1 MIAKEII
8 VDITLNEYEV
18 RVLGALVEKK
28 ITTPEYY
35 PLTLNSL
42 INACNQK
49 SSRDPVVSYDE
60 PIVQKALNSL
70 RDKKLAYVFSGADA
84 RVPKYGHLFPE
95 AMDLSHAET
104 AVMCVLMLRGPQTP
118 GELRSRTT
126 SLYNFES
133 LVDVELALQS
143 LADEEL
149 RKYPLILK
157 LPRQPG
163 TKESRYAHLLSG
175 EINLDQLPV
184 VATPR
189 PSATSSSSSV
199 RIDEERVTKLE
210 AEVATLKQALA
221 ELQQQFGEFKKQF
234 E

>member
-1 MIAKEII
+1 MDTI
-8 VDITLNEYEV
+8 LNEYEV
-18 RVLGALVEKK
+18 RVLAALVEKK

-42 INACNQK
+42 MNACNQK

-60 PIVQKALNSL
+60 SIVQKVLSSL

-95 AMDLSHAET
+95 AMDLSYGET

-118 GELRSRTT
+118 GELRSRTA
-126 SLYNFES
+126 SLHNFDS
-133 LVDVELALQS
+133 LEDVELALQS
-143 LADEEL
+143 LSDLEF
-149 RKYPLILK
+149 RKHPLVLK

-175 EINLDQLPV
+175 EINVEQLPV
-184 VATPR
+184 AAAPAPR
-189 PSATSSSSSV
+189 STAARV
-199 RIDEERVTKLE
+199 DDERVARLE
-210 AEVATLKQALA
+210 AEIAVLKQGLA
-221 ELQQQFGEFKKQF
+221 ALQQQLIEFKKQF

>member
-1 MIAKEII
+1 MDII
-8 VDITLNEYEV
+8 LNEYEA

-60 PIVQKALNSL
+60 SIVQKALNSL

-84 RVPKYGHLFPE
+84 RVAKYGHLFPE
-95 AMDLSHAET
+95 AYDLSTEET
-104 AVMCVLMLRGPQTP
+104 AVLCVMLLRGAQTP
-118 GELRSRTT
+118 GEIRSRTA
-126 SLYNFES
+126 SLHTFES
-133 LVDVELALQS
+133 SAEVEATLQDLANEGARKPLVV
-143 LADEEL
+143 
-149 RKYPLILK
+149 K

-175 EINLDQLPV
+175 EINIEQMAAALP
-184 VATPR
+184 APSPR
-189 PSATSSSSSV
+189 VSAASQY
-199 RIDEERVTKLE
+199 EERVTGLE
-210 AEVATLKQALA
+210 TEVAALKQEIADLK
-221 ELQQQFGEFKKQF
+221 QQFADFKKQF

>member
-1 MIAKEII
+1 MDTI
-8 VDITLNEYEV
+8 LNEYEL

-35 PLTLNSL
+35 PLTLNSI

-60 PIVQKALNSL
+60 SVVQKALNSL
-70 RDKKLAYVFSGADA
+70 REKKFAYVFSGADA
-84 RVPKYGHLFPE
+84 RVAKYGHLFPE

-104 AVMCVLMLRGPQTP
+104 AIMCVLMLRGAQTP
-118 GELRSRTT
+118 GELRTRSA
-126 SLYNFES
+126 SLYNFEA
-133 LVDVELALQS
+133 LADVELALEA
-143 LADEEL
+143 LADVEL
-149 RKYPLILK
+149 RKQPLIVK

-175 EINLDQLPV
+175 EVNFEQLPV
-184 VATPR
+184 MAAPR
-189 PSATSSSSSV
+189 ATSSSATTSLK
-199 RIDEERVTKLE
+199 EERIAALE
-210 AEVATLKQALA
+210 AEVASLKQGLA
-221 ELQQQFGEFKKQF
+221 ELQQQFAAFKQQF

>member
-1 MIAKEII
+1 M
-8 VDITLNEYEV
+8 DILNEYEV

-35 PLTLNSL
+35 PLTLNSI

-49 SSRDPVVSYDE
+49 SSRDPVVSYDDA
-60 PIVQKALNSL
+60 IVQRALQSL

-95 AMDLSHAET
+95 AMDLSVGET
-104 AVMCVLMLRGPQTP
+104 AIMCVLLLRGAQTP
-118 GELRSRTT
+118 GELRSRTA
-126 SLYNFES
+126 SLHHFES
-133 LVDVELALQS
+133 LEDVELALES
-143 LADEEL
+143 LLDTDF
-149 RKYPLILK
+149 RKEPLIVK

-175 EINLDQLPV
+175 EINIEQLPV
-184 VATPR
+184 APAPTPR
-189 PSATSSSSSV
+189 ASAASRV
-199 RIDEERVTKLE
+199 DDERVARLE
-210 AEVATLKQALA
+210 AEVAVLRQGLA
-221 ELQQQFGEFKKQF
+221 TLQQQLMEFKKQF

>member
-1 MIAKEII
+1 MD
-8 VDITLNEYEV
+8 VTLNEYEV

-35 PLTLNSL
+35 PLTLNSIL
-42 INACNQK
+42 NACNQK

-60 PIVQKALNSL
+60 SIVQKALSSL
-70 RDKKLAYVFSGADA
+70 REKKLVYVFSGADA
-84 RVPKYGHLFPE
+84 RVAKYGHLFPE

-104 AVMCVLMLRGPQTP
+104 AIMCVLMLRGAQTP
-118 GELRSRTT
+118 GELRTRTT
-126 SLYNFES
+126 SLYAFDS

-143 LADEEL
+143 LMDEDI
-149 RKYPLILK
+149 RKEPLIVK

-175 EINLDQLPV
+175 EINIEQLPV
-184 VATPR
+184 IAAPR
-189 PSATSSSSSV
+189 ATSSGSSASAKDE
-199 RIDEERVTKLE
+199 RIAALE
-210 AEVATLKQALA
+210 ADIALLKQ
-221 ELQQQFGEFKKQF
+221 ELSELKQQFAAFKQQF

>member
-1 MIAKEII
+1 MNVI
-8 VDITLNEYEV
+8 LNEYEV

-35 PLTLNSL
+35 PLTLNSI

-60 PIVQKALNSL
+60 SIVQRALNSL
-70 RDKKLAYVFSGADA
+70 REKKFAYVFSGADA
-84 RVPKYGHLFPE
+84 RVAKYGHLFPE

-104 AVMCVLMLRGPQTP
+104 AVMCVLMLRGAQTP
-118 GELRSRTT
+118 GELRTRSA
-126 SLYNFES
+126 SLYNFEA
-133 LVDVELALQS
+133 LADVELALES
-143 LADEEL
+143 LADIDL
-149 RKYPLILK
+149 RKQPLIVK

-175 EINLDQLPV
+175 EVNIEQLPV
-184 VATPR
+184 LAAPR
-189 PSATSSSSSV
+189 ASSASSSASV
-199 RIDEERVTKLE
+199 NAERLLTLE
-210 AEVATLKQALA
+210 AEVAVLKRELA
-221 ELQQQFGEFKKQF
+221 ELKQQFAAFKQQF

>member
-1 MIAKEII
+1 MD
-8 VDITLNEYEV
+8 VTLNEYEV

-35 PLTLNSL
+35 PLTLNSIL
-42 INACNQK
+42 NACNQK

-60 PIVQKALNSL
+60 SIVQKALSSL
-70 RDKKLAYVFSGADA
+70 REKKLVYVFSGADA
-84 RVPKYGHLFPE
+84 RVAKYGHLFPE

-104 AVMCVLMLRGPQTP
+104 AIMCVLMLRGAQTP
-118 GELRSRTT
+118 GELRTRTT
-126 SLYNFES
+126 SLYAFDS

-143 LADEEL
+143 LMDEDI
-149 RKYPLILK
+149 RKEPLIVK

-175 EINLDQLPV
+175 EINLEQLPV
-184 VATPR
+184 MAAPR
-189 PSATSSSSSV
+189 TTSSGASASAKDE
-199 RIDEERVTKLE
+199 RIATLE
-210 AEVATLKQALA
+210 ADVALLKQ
-221 ELQQQFGEFKKQF
+221 ELSELKQQFAAFKQQF

>member
-1 MIAKEII
+1 
-8 VDITLNEYEV
+8 VDTILNEYEV

-60 PIVQKALNSL
+60 ATVQKALQSL

-104 AVMCVLMLRGPQTP
+104 AVMCVLMLRGAQTP
-118 GELRSRTT
+118 GELRTRTA
-126 SLYNFES
+126 SLYNFEA

-149 RKYPLILK
+149 RKHPLVMK

-175 EINLDQLPV
+175 EVNIEQLPV
-184 VATPR
+184 IAAPRAT
-189 PSATSSSSSV
+189 TSSSTTSV
-199 RIDEERVTKLE
+199 KEERIATLE
-210 AEVATLKQALA
+210 AEVATLKQELA
-221 ELQQQFGEFKKQF
+221 ELQQAFAAFKKQF

>member
-1 MIAKEII
+1 MNTI
-8 VDITLNEYEV
+8 LNEYEL

-35 PLTLNSL
+35 PLTLNSI

-60 PIVQKALNSL
+60 SVVQKALNSL
-70 RDKKLAYVFSGADA
+70 REKKFAYVFSGADA
-84 RVPKYGHLFPE
+84 RVAKYGHLFPE

-104 AVMCVLMLRGPQTP
+104 AIMCVLMLRGAQTP
-118 GELRSRTT
+118 GELRTRTT

-143 LADEEL
+143 LMDDDV
-149 RKYPLILK
+149 RKEPLIVK
-157 LPRQPG
+157 LPRHPG

-175 EINLDQLPV
+175 EVNIEQLPII
-184 VATPR
+184 AAPR
-189 PSATSSSSSV
+189 ASSSSSSASV
-199 RIDEERVTKLE
+199 NSERIVTLE
-210 AEVATLKQALA
+210 AEVALLKQELA
-221 ELQQQFGEFKKQF
+221 ELKQQFAAFKQQF

>member
-1 MIAKEII
+1 MDTI
-8 VDITLNEYEV
+8 LNEYEV

-60 PIVQKALNSL
+60 TTVQKALNSL
-70 RDKKLAYVFSGADA
+70 REKKLAYVFSGADA
-84 RVPKYGHLFPE
+84 RVAKYGHLFPE

-104 AVMCVLMLRGPQTP
+104 AIMCVLMLRGAQTP
-118 GELRSRTT
+118 GELRTRSA
-126 SLYNFES
+126 SLYNFAS
-133 LVDVELALQS
+133 LEDVELALQS
-143 LADEEL
+143 LMDEDI
-149 RKYPLILK
+149 RKEPLVVR

-175 EINLDQLPV
+175 EINLEQMPV
-184 VATPR
+184 SAPTQR
-189 PSATSSSSSV
+189 ATSSGSSASV
-199 RIDEERVTKLE
+199 KEERIAALE
-210 AEVATLKQALA
+210 TEVATLKQ
-221 ELQQQFGEFKKQF
+221 ELSELKQLFAAFKQQFE
-234 E
+234 

>member
-1 MIAKEII
+1 MNVI
-8 VDITLNEYEV
+8 LNEYEL

-35 PLTLNSL
+35 PLTLNAI

-60 PIVQKALNSL
+60 STVQRALNSL
-70 RDKKLAYVFSGADA
+70 REKKFAYVFSGADA
-84 RVPKYGHLFPE
+84 RVAKYGHLFPE

-104 AVMCVLMLRGPQTP
+104 AIMCVLMLRGAQTP
-118 GELRSRTT
+118 GELRTRSA
-126 SLYNFES
+126 SLYNFEA
-133 LVDVELALQS
+133 LADVELALES
-143 LADEEL
+143 LADIDL
-149 RKYPLILK
+149 RKQPLIVK

-175 EINLDQLPV
+175 EVNFEQLPV
-184 VATPR
+184 IAAPR
-189 PSATSSSSSV
+189 ATSSASSAS
-199 RIDEERVTKLE
+199 IKEERIAALE
-210 AEVATLKQALA
+210 AEVATLKQGLA
-221 ELQQQFGEFKKQF
+221 ELQQQFAAFKQQF

>member
-1 MIAKEII
+1 M
-8 VDITLNEYEV
+8 DILNEYEV

-35 PLTLNSL
+35 PLTLNSI

-49 SSRDPVVSYDE
+49 SSRDPVVSYDDA
-60 PIVQKALNSL
+60 IVQRALQSL

-95 AMDLSHAET
+95 AMDLSIGET
-104 AVMCVLMLRGPQTP
+104 AIMCVLLLRGAQTP
-118 GELRSRTT
+118 GELRSRTA
-126 SLYNFES
+126 SLHHFES
-133 LVDVELALQS
+133 LEDVELALES
-143 LADEEL
+143 LLDTDF
-149 RKYPLILK
+149 RKEPLIVK

-175 EINLDQLPV
+175 EINIEQLP
-184 VATPR
+184 AAPAPTPR
-189 PSATSSSSSV
+189 ASAASRV
-199 RIDEERVTKLE
+199 DDERVARLE
-210 AEVATLKQALA
+210 AEVAVLRQGLA
-221 ELQQQFGEFKKQF
+221 TLQQQLMEFKKQF

>member
-1 MIAKEII
+1 MDTI
-8 VDITLNEYEV
+8 LNEYEV

-60 PIVQKALNSL
+60 ATVQKALQSL

-104 AVMCVLMLRGPQTP
+104 AVMCVLMLRGAQTP
-118 GELRSRTT
+118 GELRTRTA

-133 LVDVELALQS
+133 LEDVELALQS
-143 LADEEL
+143 LMDEDI
-149 RKYPLILK
+149 RKEPLVVR

-163 TKESRYAHLLSG
+163 TKESRYAHLLAG
-175 EINLDQLPV
+175 EINIDQMPV
-184 VATPR
+184 SAPTQR
-189 PSATSSSSSV
+189 ATSSGSSSSV
-199 RIDEERVTKLE
+199 KEERIAALE
-210 AEVATLKQALA
+210 TEVATLKQ
-221 ELQQQFGEFKKQF
+221 ELSELKQQFAAFKQQF

>member
-1 MIAKEII
+1 MDTI
-8 VDITLNEYEV
+8 LNEYEV

-35 PLTLNSL
+35 PLTLNSI

-60 PIVQKALNSL
+60 SIVQRALNSL
-70 RDKKLAYVFSGADA
+70 REKKFAYVFSGADA
-84 RVPKYGHLFPE
+84 RVAKYGHLFPE

-104 AVMCVLMLRGPQTP
+104 AVMCVLLLRGAQTP
-118 GELRSRTT
+118 GELRTRSA
-126 SLYNFES
+126 SLYNFEA
-133 LVDVELALQS
+133 LADVELALES
-143 LADEEL
+143 LADVDL
-149 RKYPLILK
+149 RKHPLIVK

-175 EINLDQLPV
+175 EINIEQLPV
-184 VATPR
+184 MAAPR
-189 PSATSSSSSV
+189 VTSSSASASV
-199 RIDEERVTKLE
+199 NTERIATLE
-210 AEVATLKQALA
+210 AEVATLKQEIA
-221 ELQQQFGEFKKQF
+221 ELKQAFAEFKKQF

>member
-1 MIAKEII
+1 MSVI
-8 VDITLNEYEV
+8 LNEYEV

-35 PLTLNSL
+35 PLTVNAI

-49 SSRDPVVSYDE
+49 SSRDPVVSYDDS
-60 PIVQKALNSL
+60 IVQKALSSL
-70 RDKKLAYVFSGADA
+70 REKKLVYVFSGADA

-104 AVMCVLMLRGPQTP
+104 AIMCVLMLRGAQTP
-118 GELRSRTT
+118 GELRTRTT
-126 SLYNFES
+126 SLYSFDS

-143 LADEEL
+143 LMDDDI
-149 RKYPLILK
+149 RKDPLIVK

-175 EINLDQLPV
+175 EINIEQMPV
-184 VATPR
+184 VVPTPR
-189 PSATSSSSSV
+189 ATSSSSSSSV
-199 RIDEERVTKLE
+199 KEERIAALE
-210 AEVATLKQALA
+210 TEVAALKEQLA
-221 ELQQQFGEFKKQF
+221 GLQQQFIEFKKQF

>member
-1 MIAKEII
+1 MDVI
-8 VDITLNEYEV
+8 LNEYEV

-35 PLTLNSL
+35 PLTVNAL

-60 PIVQKALNSL
+60 ATVQKALQSL
-70 RDKKLAYVFSGADA
+70 REKKLAYVFSGADA

-104 AVMCVLMLRGPQTP
+104 AVMCVLMLRGAQTP
-118 GELRSRTT
+118 GELRTRTA
-126 SLYNFES
+126 SLYSFDS
-133 LVDVELALQS
+133 LEDVELALQS
-143 LADEEL
+143 LMDDDI
-149 RKYPLILK
+149 RKDPLVVR

-175 EINLDQLPV
+175 EVNLEQLSV
-184 VATPR
+184 VAVPR
-189 PSATSSSSSV
+189 ATSSSATASV
-199 RIDEERVTKLE
+199 KEERIATLE
-210 AEVATLKQALA
+210 AEVAALKQ
-221 ELQQQFGEFKKQF
+221 ELSELKQQFAAFKQQF

>member
-1 MIAKEII
+1 MSTI
-8 VDITLNEYEV
+8 LNEYEV

-35 PLTLNSL
+35 PLTVNAI

-49 SSRDPVVSYDE
+49 SSRDPVVSYDDST
-60 PIVQKALNSL
+60 VQKTLTSL
-70 RDKKLAYVFSGADA
+70 REKKLVYIFSGADA

-104 AVMCVLMLRGPQTP
+104 AVMCVLMLRGAQTP
-118 GELRSRTT
+118 GELRTRTT

-143 LADEEL
+143 LMDDDI
-149 RKYPLILK
+149 RKDPLIVK

-175 EINLDQLPV
+175 EVNFDQLPV
-184 VATPR
+184 AVVTPR
-189 PSATSSSSSV
+189 ATSSSSSASV
-199 RIDEERVTKLE
+199 NTERITALE
-210 AEVATLKQALA
+210 AEVAALKQELTT
-221 ELQQQFGEFKKQF
+221 LQQQFVEFKKQF

>member
-1 MIAKEII
+1 MDTI
-8 VDITLNEYEV
+8 LNEYEV
-18 RVLGALVEKK
+18 RVLAALVEKK

-42 INACNQK
+42 MNACNQK

-60 PIVQKALNSL
+60 SIVQKTLQSL

-95 AMDLSHAET
+95 AMDLSYGET

-126 SLYNFES
+126 SLHNFDS
-133 LVDVELALQS
+133 LEDVELALQS
-143 LADEEL
+143 LSDLEF
-149 RKYPLILK
+149 RKSPLVLK

-189 PSATSSSSSV
+189 PSSSAARV
-199 RIDEERVTKLE
+199 DEERVAKLE
-210 AEVATLKQALA
+210 AEVASLKQALTL
-221 ELQQQFGEFKKQF
+221 LQQQFVEFKKQF

>member
-1 MIAKEII
+1 M
-8 VDITLNEYEV
+8 DILLNEYEV

-60 PIVQKALNSL
+60 TTVQKALNSL
-70 RDKKLAYVFSGADA
+70 REKKLAYVFSGADA
-84 RVPKYGHLFPE
+84 RVAKYGHLFPE

-104 AVMCVLMLRGPQTP
+104 ALMCVLMLRGAQTP
-118 GELRSRTT
+118 GELRTRTT
-126 SLYNFES
+126 SLYSFDS
-133 LVDVELALQS
+133 LEDVELALQS
-143 LADEEL
+143 LMDTDV
-149 RKYPLILK
+149 RKDPLVVK

-163 TKESRYAHLLSG
+163 TKESRYAHLLAG
-175 EINLDQLPV
+175 EINLEQLPV
-184 VATPR
+184 MAAPRAAT
-189 PSATSSSSSV
+189 ASSTASV
-199 RIDEERVTKLE
+199 KEERIASLE
-210 AEVATLKQALA
+210 AEVAALKEQLA
-221 ELQQQFGEFKKQF
+221 VLQQQFVEFKKQF

>member
-1 MIAKEII
+1 MDVI
-8 VDITLNEYEV
+8 LNEYEL

-35 PLTLNSL
+35 PLTLNAI

-60 PIVQKALNSL
+60 STVQRALNSL
-70 RDKKLAYVFSGADA
+70 REKKFAYVFSGADA
-84 RVPKYGHLFPE
+84 RVAKYGHLFPE

-104 AVMCVLMLRGPQTP
+104 AVMCVLMLRGAQTP
-118 GELRSRTT
+118 GELRTRSA
-126 SLYNFES
+126 SLYSFES

-143 LADEEL
+143 LADEDL
-149 RKYPLILK
+149 RKHPLIVK

-175 EINLDQLPV
+175 EVNIEQLPV
-184 VATPR
+184 VAAPR
-189 PSATSSSSSV
+189 TASSSATTSLK
-199 RIDEERVTKLE
+199 EERITALE
-210 AEVATLKQALA
+210 AEVVSLKQGLA
-221 ELQQQFGEFKKQF
+221 ELQQQFAAFKQQF

>member
-1 MIAKEII
+1 MD
-8 VDITLNEYEV
+8 VTLNEYEV

-35 PLTLNSL
+35 PLTLNS
-42 INACNQK
+42 IMNACNQK

-60 PIVQKALNSL
+60 SIVQKALSTL
-70 RDKKLAYVFSGADA
+70 REKKLVYVFSGSDA
-84 RVPKYGHLFPE
+84 RVAKYGHLFPE

-104 AVMCVLMLRGPQTP
+104 AILCVLMLRGAQTP
-118 GELRSRTT
+118 GELRTRTT
-126 SLYNFES
+126 SLYAFDS

-143 LADEEL
+143 LMDEDI
-149 RKYPLILK
+149 RKEPLIVK

-175 EINLDQLPV
+175 EINIEQLPV
-184 VATPR
+184 IAAPR
-189 PSATSSSSSV
+189 ATSSGSSASAKDE
-199 RIDEERVTKLE
+199 RIAALE
-210 AEVATLKQALA
+210 ADVALLKQ
-221 ELQQQFGEFKKQF
+221 ELSELKQQFAAFKQQF

>member
-1 MIAKEII
+1 MNL
-8 VDITLNEYEV
+8 TLNEYEV

-35 PLTLNSL
+35 PLTLNSI

-60 PIVQKALNSL
+60 TIVQRALNSL
-70 RDKKLAYVFSGADA
+70 REKKLTYVFSGADA
-84 RVPKYGHLFPE
+84 RVAKYGHLFPE

-104 AVMCVLMLRGPQTP
+104 AIMCVLLLRGAQTP
-118 GELRSRTT
+118 GELRTRTT
-126 SLYNFES
+126 SLYNFDS

-143 LADEEL
+143 LMDVDV
-149 RKYPLILK
+149 RKDPLIVK

-175 EINLDQLPV
+175 EVNIEQLPV
-184 VATPR
+184 IAAPR
-189 PSATSSSSSV
+189 ASSSSSSASV
-199 RIDEERVTKLE
+199 NAERIVTLE
-210 AEVATLKQALA
+210 AEVVLLKQEIAELKQAFA
-221 ELQQQFGEFKKQF
+221 EFKKQF

>member
-1 MIAKEII
+1 MS
-8 VDITLNEYEV
+8 ITLNEYEV

-35 PLTLNSL
+35 PLTVNAL

-60 PIVQKALNSL
+60 SIVQKALASL
-70 RDKKLAYVFSGADA
+70 REKKLAYVFSGADA

-104 AVMCVLMLRGPQTP
+104 ALMCVLMLRGAQTP
-118 GELRSRTT
+118 GELRTRTT
-126 SLYNFES
+126 SLYSFDS
-133 LVDVELALQS
+133 LEDVELALQS
-143 LADEEL
+143 LMDSDL
-149 RKYPLILK
+149 RKDPLVVK

-163 TKESRYAHLLSG
+163 TKESRYAHLLAG
-175 EINLDQLPV
+175 EINLEQLPV
-184 VATPR
+184 MAAPRAAT
-189 PSATSSSSSV
+189 ASSTASV
-199 RIDEERVTKLE
+199 KEERIAALE
-210 AEVATLKQALA
+210 AEVASLKEQLA
-221 ELQQQFGEFKKQF
+221 VLQQQFVEFKKQF

>member
-1 MIAKEII
+1 MN
-8 VDITLNEYEV
+8 TLLNEYEV

-35 PLTLNSL
+35 PLTLNSI

-60 PIVQKALNSL
+60 SIVQRALNSL
-70 RDKKLAYVFSGADA
+70 REKKFAYVFSGADA
-84 RVPKYGHLFPE
+84 RVAKYGHLFPE

-104 AVMCVLMLRGPQTP
+104 AVMCVLMLRGAQTP
-118 GELRSRTT
+118 GELRTRSA
-126 SLYNFES
+126 SLYNFEA
-133 LVDVELALQS
+133 LADVELALES
-143 LADEEL
+143 LADIDL
-149 RKYPLILK
+149 RKQPLIVK

-175 EINLDQLPV
+175 EVNIEQLPV
-184 VATPR
+184 LAAPR
-189 PSATSSSSSV
+189 ASSASSSASV
-199 RIDEERVTKLE
+199 NAERLLTLE
-210 AEVATLKQALA
+210 AEVAVLKRELA
-221 ELQQQFGEFKKQF
+221 ELKQQFAAFKQQF

>member
-1 MIAKEII
+1 M
-8 VDITLNEYEV
+8 DTLNEYEV

-35 PLTLNSL
+35 PLTVNSI

-49 SSRDPVVSYDE
+49 SSRDPVVVYDE
-60 PIVQKALNSL
+60 SIVQKTLQSL

-84 RVPKYGHLFPE
+84 RVAKYGHLFPE
-95 AMDLSHAET
+95 AMDLSYGET

-118 GELRSRTT
+118 GELRSRTA
-126 SLYNFES
+126 SLHSFDS
-133 LVDVELALQS
+133 LEDVELALQS
-143 LADEEL
+143 LMDLDL
-149 RKYPLILK
+149 RKSPLVLK

-175 EINLDQLPV
+175 EINVEQLAITAAP
-184 VATPR
+184 APR
-189 PSATSSSSSV
+189 PSAARV
-199 RIDEERVTKLE
+199 DDERVARLE
-210 AEVATLKQALA
+210 AEVAVLRQGLA
-221 ELQQQFGEFKKQF
+221 TLQQQLMEFKKQF

>member
-1 MIAKEII
+1 MNTI
-8 VDITLNEYEV
+8 LNEYEL

-35 PLTLNSL
+35 PLTLNSI

-60 PIVQKALNSL
+60 SIVQRALNSL
-70 RDKKLAYVFSGADA
+70 REKKLAYVFSGADA
-84 RVPKYGHLFPE
+84 RVAKYGHLFPE

-104 AVMCVLMLRGPQTP
+104 AVMCVLMLRGAQTP
-118 GELRSRTT
+118 GELRTRSA
-126 SLYNFES
+126 SLYNFAA
-133 LVDVELALQS
+133 LADVELALES
-143 LADEEL
+143 LADESL
-149 RKYPLILK
+149 RKEPLIVK

-175 EINLDQLPV
+175 EVNIEQLP
-184 VATPR
+184 AIAAPR
-189 PSATSSSSSV
+189 ASSSSSSASV
-199 RIDEERVTKLE
+199 NAERIVTLE
-210 AEVATLKQALA
+210 AEVAAMKQELA
-221 ELQQQFGEFKKQF
+221 ELKQQFAAFKQQF

>member
-1 MIAKEII
+1 MN
-8 VDITLNEYEV
+8 TLLNEYEV

-35 PLTLNSL
+35 PLTLNSI

-60 PIVQKALNSL
+60 SIVQKALNSL
-70 RDKKLAYVFSGADA
+70 REKKFAYVFSGADA
-84 RVPKYGHLFPE
+84 RVAKYGHLFPE

-104 AVMCVLMLRGPQTP
+104 AIMCVLMLRGAQTP
-118 GELRSRTT
+118 GELRTRST
-126 SLYNFES
+126 SLYNFEA

-143 LADEEL
+143 LMDDDV
-149 RKYPLILK
+149 RKEPLIVK
-157 LPRQPG
+157 LPRVPG

-175 EINLDQLPV
+175 EVNIEQLPV
-184 VATPR
+184 IAAPR
-189 PSATSSSSSV
+189 ATSSTSSAS
-199 RIDEERVTKLE
+199 IKEERIAALE
-210 AEVATLKQALA
+210 AEVASLKQGLA
-221 ELQQQFGEFKKQF
+221 ELQQQFAAFKQQF

>member
-1 MIAKEII
+1 MDVI
-8 VDITLNEYEV
+8 LNEYEL

-35 PLTLNSL
+35 PLTLNSI

-60 PIVQKALNSL
+60 STVQRALNSL
-70 RDKKLAYVFSGADA
+70 REKKFAYVFSGADA
-84 RVPKYGHLFPE
+84 RVAKYGHLFPE

-104 AVMCVLMLRGPQTP
+104 AIMCVLMLRGAQTP
-118 GELRSRTT
+118 GELRTRTT
-126 SLYNFES
+126 SLYNFEA

-143 LADEEL
+143 LADEDL
-149 RKYPLILK
+149 RKHPLIVK

-175 EINLDQLPV
+175 EVNIEQLPV
-184 VATPR
+184 IAAPR
-189 PSATSSSSSV
+189 ASSSSSSASINSE
-199 RIDEERVTKLE
+199 RIVTLE
-210 AEVATLKQALA
+210 AEVALLKQELA
-221 ELQQQFGEFKKQF
+221 ELKQQFAAFKQQF